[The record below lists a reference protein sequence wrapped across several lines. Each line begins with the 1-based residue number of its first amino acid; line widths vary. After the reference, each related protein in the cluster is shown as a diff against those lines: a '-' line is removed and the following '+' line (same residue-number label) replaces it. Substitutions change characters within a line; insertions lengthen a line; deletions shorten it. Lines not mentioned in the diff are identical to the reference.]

1 MDNEM
6 LMQVVIHKT
15 NELLKE
21 IVNQKRGRGIWLED
35 FISLN
40 ESLIYI
46 MVRIRSNVRVCNIND
61 NYFMINSK

>member
-1 MDNEM
+1 M

-40 ESLIYI
+40 ESLMYI